1 MGTAYIVSFL
11 CWNSLKKISNFAWQ
25 NKWRLVHNGKQEWKV
40 FWYQRLRK
48 NVMID
53 TMRNMIQKLSIFLCN
68 YCGKSR
74 NFTTINKWMQIWT
87 EPIILKWNF
96 VLCRRKIACKLWLKI
111 WSLLWCTAIR
121 NGGQIFFC
129 SICSCTKIGASHTKT
144 VEITSEKIESTVR
157 NSITLNA
164 CNYHENQEN
173 TKLHSELKFPIT
185 FGYWFWHLI
194 VRNRSIALN
203 FYQQRPVFAW
213 KKLSNATKAKNV
225 NT

>member
-1 MGTAYIVSFL
+1 MRLLGKEKFKSEDNKNYALKLESGYSIHSFFSLLEQFQKDIQFCLKKQMKICPQWKTRMKSFL
-11 CWNSLKKISNFAWQ
+11 VSKAVQ
-25 NKWRLVHNGKQEWKV
+25 KWCGT
-40 FWYQRLRK
+40 WYQNCLFF
-48 NVMID
+48 
-53 TMRNMIQKLSIFLCN
+53 SN

-74 NFTTINKWMQIWT
+74 NFTTINKWMQIWS

-129 SICSCTKIGASHTKT
+129 SICSCTKIGATHTKT
-144 VEITSEKIESTVR
+144 VEITSEKIERAVR

-173 TKLHSELKFPIT
+173 TDDCFNPFTQWIKIPIT
-185 FGYWFWHLI
+185 FGY
-194 VRNRSIALN
+194 
-203 FYQQRPVFAW
+203 
-213 KKLSNATKAKNV
+213 
-225 NT
+225 